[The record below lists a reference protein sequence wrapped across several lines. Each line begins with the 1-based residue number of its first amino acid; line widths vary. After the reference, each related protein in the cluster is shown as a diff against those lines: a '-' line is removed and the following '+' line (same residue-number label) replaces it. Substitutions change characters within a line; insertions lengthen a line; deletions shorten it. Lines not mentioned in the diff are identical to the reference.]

1 MPKRSHRALF
11 AAMLTFSGGLIAGFT
26 SLGPA
31 HAQFYGP
38 SYYGPSPYP
47 FFDNFFPFQRPRIRP
62 RVRRFSPSYVRP
74 SYERRPVVRRVHPQ
88 PTLPATAPAPRKL
101 EQPPTRIGLV
111 IGDTMAEWLAYGLEE
126 AFAETPEIG
135 VVRKV
140 KGSAGLAGKCKGE
153 LQAWLQDSLAAEKA
167 EKLAFVAIMIGTA
180 DRRSIRNCPA
190 RAEGTDSKAESG
202 AQSFPFHSDEWSAL
216 YAARVGE
223 VVSALK
229 SKGVPVFWVG
239 LPPMRNVRDA
249 DIEVLNDIYEARAEK
264 AGAKFVNVWDSFV
277 DESGDYAVR
286 GPDVNGQT
294 RRLRASDGTYF
305 TKAGA
310 RKLAWH
316 LEKEIKPIMA
326 ARPQVAT
333 PAPEPSAGPSADKRA
348 SRPIAG
354 PVVPLDTFATPKKPE
369 QLVGG
374 GAGNSSPGPVAGRT
388 PHSREQKA
396 PADIR
401 RADDFTW
408 PRRQAQSS
416 DTETQLEGA
425 PQQSPP
431 PDREGPSARD

>member
-1 MPKRSHRALF
+1 MSKQSHRAPFVAILI
-11 AAMLTFSGGLIAGFT
+11 LGGGLLSGVS

-38 SYYGPSPYP
+38 SYYGPYFGNFSP
-47 FFDNFFPFQRPRIRP
+47 FHRPRMRP
-62 RVRRFSPSYVRP
+62 RVRRYSPSYGRP

-88 PTLPATAPAPRKL
+88 PTLPATAPAPRKP
-101 EQPPTRIGLV
+101 EQAPTRIGLV

-153 LQAWLQDSLAAEKA
+153 LQAWLQDSLAVEKA

-180 DRRSIRNCPA
+180 DRRPIRNCPV
-190 RAEGTDSKAESG
+190 RAEATDSKGESG

-326 ARPQVAT
+326 AHPQVAT
-333 PAPEPSAGPSADKRA
+333 PAPASVGTSADKRA

-374 GAGNSSPGPVAGRT
+374 GARNSSPGSAAGRT

-401 RADDFTW
+401 RSDDFTW
-408 PRRQAQSS
+408 PRRQTQPSE
-416 DTETQLEGA
+416 TETQLEGA
-425 PQQSPP
+425 PQSTPP
-431 PDREGPSARD
+431 PNREAPSARD